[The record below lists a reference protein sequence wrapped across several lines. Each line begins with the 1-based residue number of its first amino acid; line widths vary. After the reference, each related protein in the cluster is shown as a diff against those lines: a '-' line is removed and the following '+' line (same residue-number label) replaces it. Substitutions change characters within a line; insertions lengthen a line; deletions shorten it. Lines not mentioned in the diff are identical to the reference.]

1 MVEQTPFYI
10 GMHVCIQG
18 RHLAGIID
26 VRINSNK
33 MLVSR
38 NGQYGRTEQN
48 SHRVIMSSGDIGEYI
63 ASRMIPIS
71 TLTYNKLTGS
81 NKKPNNY
88 FVFSKD
94 GTTYFDGRDID
105 LTKEQAEHVIAYYK
119 MYENKEIKMIER
131 KQLDIDNRFVFDK
144 SDLGKLFFCKKG
156 VYAGL
161 VGVYTDE
168 HLSKTSGAFR
178 AFYPV
183 VDGDDVYFRAINY
196 YIKGTEKIAARFHFS
211 RIYIDYITG
220 VIDIDDMRELASLT
234 KNKIDYYESVGAATD
249 NKRYTIVNGNMVVL
263 KKDKPTNVGSITTV
277 ANELV
282 TKPTTTV
289 ANGFVTKSITLD
301 KSKLGMLYQ
310 FCVDN
315 ELEMK

>member
-18 RHLAGIID
+18 KHLAGIID

-33 MLVSR
+33 MLISR

-63 ASRMIPIS
+63 AGRMIPIS

-94 GTTYFDGRDID
+94 GTTCFDGRDID
-105 LTKEQAEHVIAYYK
+105 LTKRQAEHVIAYYK

-131 KQLDIDNRFVFDK
+131 KQLDKNRVVFEG
-144 SDLGKLFFCKKG
+144 SDLGKLFVCKKG
-156 VYAGL
+156 AYAGL

-168 HLSKTSGAFR
+168 HLSKTSGGFR
-178 AFYPV
+178 AFYPI
-183 VDGDDVYFRAINY
+183 VDGDNVYFRAISY
-196 YIKGTEKIAARFHFS
+196 YIKGTEKLTPRFHFS
-211 RIYIDYITG
+211 RIYIDYVTDTIG
-220 VIDIDDMRELASLT
+220 VDGMLELGSLT
-234 KNKIDYYESVGAATD
+234 KNKIDYYESVGAAVD
-249 NKRYTIVNGNMVVL
+249 KKRYVIVGGNMVVL
-263 KKDKPTNVGSITTV
+263 KKDKPTNVESTTTV
-277 ANELV
+277 ANE
-282 TKPTTTV
+282 
-289 ANGFVTKSITLD
+289 FVTKSITLD